1 VTAVFLIA
9 LTQASDLG
17 LPQHLQRSIPCP
29 PSFDSG
35 QIDAVPSKFR
45 LGPFFLW
52 STTSARI
59 YTSTSLFVRILTGAS
74 LNCLVWLIS
83 FYVFILHVLNI
94 VYGNSVLWMAKWPDS
109 RGARAFCVK
118 YVPQGFIEK

>member
-1 VTAVFLIA
+1 M
-9 LTQASDLG
+9 
-17 LPQHLQRSIPCP
+17 
-29 PSFDSG
+29 
-35 QIDAVPSKFR
+35 
-45 LGPFFLW
+45 
-52 STTSARI
+52 
-59 YTSTSLFVRILTGAS
+59 RILPCAS